1 MLVDFK
7 SEKRWVYNVLKK
19 FTFQKF
25 YKVTTLKKEPVIIA
39 GCGRSGT
46 SLLLSVL
53 SAHPNIYG
61 ISKETNIFGY
71 QRKFNSNYFN
81 RINNCRKLLPYLL
94 EDEKI
99 LTSKRWCEKTP
110 RNIRFIDSILKE
122 FKNKV
127 KIIHIVRDGRDVI
140 TSIHPQTNEYHIDI
154 NRWINDVS
162 CGLNW
167 KDSDNV
173 FLVKY
178 EELVNNHKETIVEI
192 LRFLGEDYDI
202 ALENFQSTS
211 NVRQHDA
218 FRDRNVKKINNSSIN
233 KWKEKKHEDRIN
245 RFYNN
250 QKAIELLKELNYE
263 V

>member
-1 MLVDFK
+1 MIFDFK
-7 SEKRWVYNVLKK
+7 SEREWCNDILKNFSFRKFFKVYS
-19 FTFQKF
+19 
-25 YKVTTLKKEPVIIA
+25 LKKEPIIIA

-46 SLLLSVL
+46 SLLLSIL

-61 ISKETNIFGY
+61 ISKETNIFGFE
-71 QRKFNSNYFN
+71 RKFNTNFLN
-81 RINNCRKLLPYLL
+81 RINNSRKLLPYLL
-94 EDEKI
+94 KDEKI

-140 TSIHPQTNEYHIDI
+140 TSIHPQTNEYHIPI
-154 NRWINDVS
+154 NRWIYDVS
-162 CGLNW
+162 NGLKW
-167 KDSDNV
+167 KDSPNV

-192 LRFLGEDYDI
+192 LRFLGEEYDI
-202 ALENFQSTS
+202 ALEDFQSTS

-218 FRDRNVKKINNSSIN
+218 FNGRNVRKINSSSIN
-233 KWKEKKHEDRIN
+233 KWKEKKYEDRIN
-245 RFYNN
+245 KFYES